1 MSVNSYLQNLASN
14 LVLSHNEKEKITTSN
29 KTLKKRLGF
38 YNFQEN
44 ILEKNVFGSYTRET
58 ILPRKY
64 DEKSDKTYININTLE
79 ELTNLSKKIK
89 VDIIFDGDDK
99 ILEIYDDYR
108 E

>member
-14 LVLSHNEKEKITTSN
+14 LVLSHDEKEKITTSID
-29 KTLKKRLGF
+29 TLKKRLGF

-64 DEKSDKTYININTLE
+64 DEKSDI
-79 ELTNLSKKIK
+79 
-89 VDIIFDGDDK
+89 DIIRTFPMSGT
-99 ILEIYDDYR
+99 IHSLA
-108 E
+108 